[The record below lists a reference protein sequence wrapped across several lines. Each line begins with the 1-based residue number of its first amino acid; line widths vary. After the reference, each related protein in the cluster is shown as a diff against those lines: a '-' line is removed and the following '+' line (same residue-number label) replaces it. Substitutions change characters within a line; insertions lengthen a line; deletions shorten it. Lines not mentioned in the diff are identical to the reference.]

1 MNSVLSLRSGNI
13 MRTIVKN
20 EISFL
25 HLLFTRLFSLNI
37 FSVISKCIVISD
49 RTATT
54 IFRYVHKGALSN
66 YVDRNLPFFDPP
78 PPCVD
83 SFYTLSVDKNRHFLT
98 PSSCPRTL
106 VNRIDMH
113 ARLLILRKK
122 SPLHGLILV
131 CTFIDFEKKFS
142 PSTSIPSCNLVLFW
156 SARLSILRKNS
167 SLHGLI
173 LVCTFIDFEK
183 KFPPARLFRT
193 ACLFGTLE

>member
-1 MNSVLSLRSGNI
+1 MNLVLSLRSGNI

-78 PPCVD
+78 LCVD
-83 SFYTLSVDKNRHFLT
+83 SFYTLSVDKNRNIWT
-98 PSSCPRTL
+98 PSALLPPLVHVVIECPLIQTVVYLGRTTH
-106 VNRIDMH
+106 M
-113 ARLLILRKK
+113 
-122 SPLHGLILV
+122 
-131 CTFIDFEKKFS
+131 T
-142 PSTSIPSCNLVLFW
+142 
-156 SARLSILRKNS
+156 
-167 SLHGLI
+167 
-173 LVCTFIDFEK
+173 
-183 KFPPARLFRT
+183 
-193 ACLFGTLE
+193 